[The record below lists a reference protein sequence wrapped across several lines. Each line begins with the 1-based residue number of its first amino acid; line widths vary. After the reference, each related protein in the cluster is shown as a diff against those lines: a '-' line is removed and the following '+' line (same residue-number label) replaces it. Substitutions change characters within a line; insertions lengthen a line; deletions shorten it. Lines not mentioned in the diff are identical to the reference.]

1 MKSQKGMAERA
12 NLREALRQDR
22 ARLAY
27 WEDMPPLGRRRDVL
41 RVRQPGL
48 ARARDHL
55 QHRRLPRERRPV
67 PGLAAVGERVS
78 AVRQALLQAV
88 QGPPEPP
95 PPPPRPI
102 AVLAPGMLIEDV
114 IAQLTTI
121 QDSYPGAQVRKGRG
135 HHWEIWPAPVE
146 PQPPGQ

>member
-1 MKSQKGMAERA
+1 M
-12 NLREALRQDR
+12 
-22 ARLAY
+22 
-27 WEDMPPLGRRRDVL
+27 
-41 RVRQPGL
+41 
-48 ARARDHL
+48 
-55 QHRRLPRERRPV
+55 

-78 AVRQALLQAV
+78 AVRQALLQTV

-121 QDSYPGAQVRKGRG
+121 QDSYPGAQVPDLR
-135 HHWEIWPAPVE
+135 
-146 PQPPGQ
+146 Q